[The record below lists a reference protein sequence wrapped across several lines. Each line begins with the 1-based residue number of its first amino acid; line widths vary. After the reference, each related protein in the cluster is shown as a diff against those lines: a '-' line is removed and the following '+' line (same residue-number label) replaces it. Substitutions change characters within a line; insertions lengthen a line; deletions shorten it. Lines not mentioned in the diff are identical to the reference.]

1 MDPVFNLTQ
10 HDPTPSQEA
19 DGVCPRP
26 PELKALISELL
37 TVRGIPTKEQ
47 LERKAEALVD
57 LAKASGCDRVMI
69 GGLGPLMRLLAKA
82 LVRRGLVPIDSFS
95 ERVSEDV
102 LQDDGSVKKVF
113 TFAHIGWGPLVD

>member
-37 TVRGIPTKEQ
+37 TVRGIPTKDQ
-47 LERKAEALVD
+47 LVEKADALAD
-57 LAKASGCDRVMI
+57 LAKASGCDHAMI
-69 GGLGPLMRLLAKA
+69 GGAGPLMRLLVQA
-82 LVRRGLVPIDSFS
+82 LLRRGIVPLESFS
-95 ERVSEDV
+95 ERVSVDV
-102 LQDDGSVKKVF
+102 PKPDGTVIKQL
-113 TFAHIGWGPLVD
+113 TFVHTGWWPTVD